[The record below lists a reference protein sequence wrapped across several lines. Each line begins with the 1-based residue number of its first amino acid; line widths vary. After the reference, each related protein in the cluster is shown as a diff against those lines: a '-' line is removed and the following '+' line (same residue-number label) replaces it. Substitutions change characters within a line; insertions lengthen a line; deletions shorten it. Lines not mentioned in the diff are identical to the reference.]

1 MLQDKGKEM
10 KLRKILLGLT
20 LAGLLISHQAVALT
34 PAEEVAQ
41 AKAAATARADAARAA
56 ILAEQARQMLIVYG
70 PAPTVTV
77 TTPAPVT
84 TPVVTT
90 PALTSPGI
98 DLSPYATAEYTA
110 NGISAGKSNDD
121 YLRVINASAAW
132 SRGYTGLGSKI
143 LIIDSGI
150 NAKHSEF
157 LNSITDTKDFVRSKF
172 GINDNVGHGTRMASI
187 AAANWDGV
195 GVAGVAPDAM
205 LAIAKVT
212 DNTSYGF
219 SQARQAIAWGVTIG
233 ADVANISA
241 NSVYDNASRK
251 TFYQLTDGSWA
262 NSSAAYKTNYYTG
275 KRATGFY
282 NNEDPKAWAA
292 ALGSSEMVI
301 VNSAGNSGLRYPQN
315 PAPMA
320 YATRPDGS
328 LYLNGQML
336 VVGAYDINS
345 NSIASYSN
353 QAGHL
358 CQGFNIVAGTCNDKY
373 RMSDF
378 YILAPGNAFSAGK
391 TGTDV
396 YNISTGTS
404 EAAAV
409 VSGAVAIIH
418 QQWPQMTG
426 SNIVKLLTATAN
438 KDLVNYDKDVMGAG
452 LLDLE
457 KATRPYG
464 VVGIPTTGRKVALG
478 GGFST
483 STSGGLASVGAL
495 SSVMVTDEFGRD
507 YYVNMASTANTKR
520 ATGTFNPIS
529 KANFYEDY
537 NPYNKL
543 NYYTN
548 GGKVAL
554 GQYDVRMSMNEFT
567 QTGLVE
573 SGYTTKFNDKTNYR
587 VGFGVLNERN
597 AWMGNQ
603 ISGMMGEVGGSY
615 TQFMNFTG
623 AYNLN
628 KNLSLFGSAWLG
640 YTQANLQT
648 TGLITNVGATQ
659 SYSWS
664 MGVDYTK
671 EKHSFGTTVSQPVT
685 VSKGTV
691 DVSVPIGWTANGDI
705 AYDRSRVSITPTVNQ
720 YDTGVYYKYK
730 TNTMSLI
737 TYGEHQ
743 MNYLN
748 QAGVTNNQVGF
759 ALSKEF

>member
-20 LAGLLISHQAVALT
+20 LAGLLISHQALALT

-70 PAPTVTV
+70 PAPTITV

-90 PALTSPGI
+90 PAPTGPGI
-98 DLSPYATAEYTA
+98 NLSPYATAEYTA
-110 NGISAGKSNDD
+110 NGISAGNSGDD
-121 YLRVINASAAW
+121 YLRVVNASSAW

-573 SGYTTKFNDKTNYR
+573 TGYTTKFNDKANYR
-587 VGFGVLNERN
+587 VGFGMLNERN

-603 ISGMMGEVGGSY
+603 ISGMMGEVNGSY

-628 KNLSLFGSAWLG
+628 KNLSLFGSAWVG

-648 TGLITNVGATQ
+648 SGLITNVGATQ

-691 DVSVPIGWTANGDI
+691 DISVPIGWTANGDV
-705 AYDRSRVSITPTVNQ
+705 AYDRSRVNISPTAMQ
-720 YDTGVYYKYK
+720 YDMGVYYKYK
-730 TNTMSLI
+730 TKNLNLI

-743 MNYLN
+743 TNYLN
-748 QAGVTNNQVGF
+748 QAGVTNQQFGF
-759 ALSKEF
+759 ALNKEF

>member
-1 MLQDKGKEM
+1 M

-20 LAGLLISHQAVALT
+20 LAGSLISYQAVALT
-34 PAEEVAQ
+34 PAEEVVQ

-70 PAPTVTV
+70 PAPTITV
-77 TTPAPVT
+77 TTPAPAT
-84 TPVVTT
+84 TPVVTAT
-90 PALTSPGI
+90 APTSPGI
-98 DLSPYATAEYTA
+98 TLTPYATAEYTA
-110 NGISAGKSNDD
+110 NGISAGNSNDD
-121 YLRVINASAAW
+121 YLRVVNASSAW

-457 KATRPYG
+457 KAPRPYG

-483 STSGGLASVGAL
+483 STSGGLATL
-495 SSVMVTDEFGRD
+495 SSLSNVMVTDEFGRD

-520 ATGTFNPIS
+520 ATGSFNPIS

-573 SGYTTKFNDKTNYR
+573 TGYTTKFNDKANYR
-587 VGFGVLNERN
+587 VGFGMLNERN

-603 ISGMMGEVGGSY
+603 ISGMMGEVNGSY

-628 KNLSLFGSAWLG
+628 KNLSLFGSAWVG

-648 TGLITNVGATQ
+648 SGLITNVGATQ

-705 AYDRSRVSITPTVNQ
+705 AYDRSRVNISPTAMQ
-720 YDTGVYYKYK
+720 YDMGVYYKYK
-730 TNTMSLI
+730 TKNLNLI

-743 MNYLN
+743 TNYLN
-748 QAGVTNNQVGF
+748 QAGVTNQLFGF
-759 ALSKEF
+759 ALNKEF

>member
-1 MLQDKGKEM
+1 M

-20 LAGLLISHQAVALT
+20 LAGLLISHRAVALT

-77 TTPAPVT
+77 TTPAPAT
-84 TPVVTT
+84 TPVVTA
-90 PALTSPGI
+90 PAPTGPGI

-110 NGISAGKSNDD
+110 NGISAGNSNDD
-121 YLRVINASAAW
+121 YLRVVNASSAW

-241 NSVYDNASRK
+241 NSVYDNASKK

-320 YATRPDGS
+320 YATRPDGT

-336 VVGAYDINS
+336 VVGAYDINT

-353 QAGHL
+353 KAGHL
-358 CQGFNIVAGTCNDKY
+358 CQGFNIVAGTCNDTY

-396 YNISTGTS
+396 YNSSTGTS

-520 ATGTFNPIS
+520 ATGNFNPIS

-543 NYYTN
+543 NYYTT

-554 GQYDVRMSMNEFT
+554 GQYDVKMSMNEFT

-573 SGYTTKFNDKTNYR
+573 SGYTTKFNNKANYR

-628 KNLSLFGSAWLG
+628 KNLSLFGSAWVG

-648 TGLITNVGATQ
+648 SGLITNVGATQ

-691 DVSVPIGWTANGDI
+691 DVSVPIGWTANGDV
-705 AYDRSRVSITPTVNQ
+705 AYDRSRVNISPTAMQ
-720 YDTGVYYKYK
+720 YDMGVYYKYK
-730 TNTMSLI
+730 TKNLNLI

-743 MNYLN
+743 TNYLN
-748 QAGVTNNQVGF
+748 QAGVTNQQFGF
-759 ALSKEF
+759 ALNKEF

>member
-1 MLQDKGKEM
+1 
-10 KLRKILLGLT
+10 
-20 LAGLLISHQAVALT
+20 
-34 PAEEVAQ
+34 
-41 AKAAATARADAARAA
+41 
-56 ILAEQARQMLIVYG
+56 
-70 PAPTVTV
+70 
-77 TTPAPVT
+77 
-84 TPVVTT
+84 
-90 PALTSPGI
+90 
-98 DLSPYATAEYTA
+98 
-110 NGISAGKSNDD
+110 
-121 YLRVINASAAW
+121 
-132 SRGYTGLGSKI
+132 
-143 LIIDSGI
+143 
-150 NAKHSEF
+150 
-157 LNSITDTKDFVRSKF
+157 
-172 GINDNVGHGTRMASI
+172 
-187 AAANWDGV
+187 
-195 GVAGVAPDAM
+195 
-205 LAIAKVT
+205 
-212 DNTSYGF
+212 
-219 SQARQAIAWGVTIG
+219 
-233 ADVANISA
+233 
-241 NSVYDNASRK
+241 
-251 TFYQLTDGSWA
+251 
-262 NSSAAYKTNYYTG
+262 
-275 KRATGFY
+275 
-282 NNEDPKAWAA
+282 
-292 ALGSSEMVI
+292 
-301 VNSAGNSGLRYPQN
+301 
-315 PAPMA
+315 
-320 YATRPDGS
+320 
-328 LYLNGQML
+328 
-336 VVGAYDINS
+336 
-345 NSIASYSN
+345 
-353 QAGHL
+353 
-358 CQGFNIVAGTCNDKY
+358 
-373 RMSDF
+373 MSDF

-391 TGTDV
+391 TGDV
-396 YNISTGTS
+396 YNSSTGTS

-554 GQYDVRMSMNEFT
+554 GRYDVRMSMNEFT

-573 SGYTTKFNDKTNYR
+573 SGYTTKFNDKANYR

-648 TGLITNVGATQ
+648 SGLITNVGATQ

-705 AYDRSRVSITPTVNQ
+705 AYDRSRVNISPTAMQ
-720 YDTGVYYKYK
+720 YDMGVYYKYK
-730 TNTMSLI
+730 TKNLNLI

-743 MNYLN
+743 TNYLN
-748 QAGVTNNQVGF
+748 QAGVTNQQFGF
-759 ALSKEF
+759 ALNKEF

>member
-20 LAGLLISHQAVALT
+20 LAGLLISHRAVALT

-77 TTPAPVT
+77 TTPAPAT
-84 TPVVTT
+84 TPVVTA
-90 PALTSPGI
+90 PAPTGPGI

-110 NGISAGKSNDD
+110 NGISAGNSNDD
-121 YLRVINASAAW
+121 YLRVVNASSAW

-241 NSVYDNASRK
+241 NSVYDNASKK

-320 YATRPDGS
+320 YATRPDGT

-336 VVGAYDINS
+336 VVGAYDINT

-353 QAGHL
+353 KAGHL
-358 CQGFNIVAGTCNDKY
+358 CQGFNIVAGTCNDTY

-396 YNISTGTS
+396 YNSSTGTS

-520 ATGTFNPIS
+520 ATGNFNPIS

-573 SGYTTKFNDKTNYR
+573 SGYTTKFNNKANYR

-628 KNLSLFGSAWLG
+628 KNLSLFGSAWVG

-648 TGLITNVGATQ
+648 SGLITNVGATQ

-691 DVSVPIGWTANGDI
+691 DVSVPIGWTANGDV
-705 AYDRSRVSITPTVNQ
+705 AYDRSRVNISPTAMQ
-720 YDTGVYYKYK
+720 YDMGVYYKYK
-730 TNTMSLI
+730 TKNLNLI

-743 MNYLN
+743 TNYLN
-748 QAGVTNNQVGF
+748 QAGVTNQQFGF
-759 ALSKEF
+759 ALNKEF

>member
-1 MLQDKGKEM
+1 M
-10 KLRKILLGLT
+10 KLKKILLALT
-20 LAGLLISHQAVALT
+20 LAGSLISHQAFALT
-34 PAEEVAQ
+34 PAEEVTQ

-70 PAPTVTV
+70 PTPTVTV
-77 TTPAPVT
+77 TTPAPAT
-84 TPVVTT
+84 TPVVTA
-90 PALTSPGI
+90 PAPTGPGI
-98 DLSPYATAEYTA
+98 NLSPYATAEYTA
-110 NGISAGKSNDD
+110 DGISAGKSNDD
-121 YLRVINASAAW
+121 YLRVVNASSAW

-150 NAKHSEF
+150 NTKHSEF

-251 TFYQLTDGSWA
+251 TFYQLNDGSWA
-262 NSSAAYKTNYYTG
+262 NSSAAYKANYYTG

-292 ALGSSEMVI
+292 ALGTSEMVI

-320 YATRPDGS
+320 YATRPDGT

-520 ATGTFNPIS
+520 ATGNFNPIS

-603 ISGMMGEVGGSY
+603 ISGMMGEVNGSY

-628 KNLSLFGSAWLG
+628 KNLSLFGSAWVG

-648 TGLITNVGATQ
+648 SGLITNVGATQ

-691 DVSVPIGWTANGDI
+691 DVSVPIGWTANGEI
-705 AYDRSRVSITPTVNQ
+705 AYDRSRVNISPTAMQ
-720 YDTGVYYKYK
+720 YDMGVYYKYK
-730 TNTMSLI
+730 TKNLNLI

-743 MNYLN
+743 TNYLN
-748 QAGVTNNQVGF
+748 QAGVTNQQFGF
-759 ALSKEF
+759 ALNKEF

>member
-70 PAPTVTV
+70 PAPTVT
-77 TTPAPVT
+77 TPTPAT
-84 TPVVTT
+84 TPVVTAT
-90 PALTSPGI
+90 APTSPGI
-98 DLSPYATAEYTA
+98 NLSPYATAEYTA
-110 NGISAGKSNDD
+110 DGIGAGKSNDD
-121 YLRVINASAAW
+121 YLRVVNASSAW

-157 LNSITDTKDFVRSKF
+157 LNSITDTKDFVKSKV
-172 GINDNVGHGTRMASI
+172 GITDNVGHGTRMASI

-212 DNTSYGF
+212 DTTSYGF

-251 TFYQLTDGSWA
+251 TFYQLNDGSWA

-282 NNEDPKAWAA
+282 NNEDPKAWAE

-336 VVGAYDINS
+336 VVGAYDINT

-409 VSGAVAIIH
+409 VSGAVAIVH

-426 SNIVKLLTATAN
+426 ANIVKLLTATAN
-438 KDLVNYDKDVMGAG
+438 KDLVNYDKNVMGAG

-483 STSGGLASVGAL
+483 STSGGLSSVGAL

-520 ATGTFNPIS
+520 ATGSFNPIS

-628 KNLSLFGSAWLG
+628 KNLSLFGSAWMG
-640 YTQANLQT
+640 FTQANLET
-648 TGLITNVGATQ
+648 SGLITNVGATQ
-659 SYSWS
+659 SYSWN

-671 EKHSFGTTVSQPVT
+671 EKHSFGATVSQPVT

-705 AYDRSRVSITPTVNQ
+705 AYDRSRVNISPTAMQ
-720 YDTGVYYKYK
+720 YDMGVYYKYK
-730 TNTMSLI
+730 TKNLNLI

-743 MNYLN
+743 TNYLN
-748 QAGVTNNQVGF
+748 QAGVTSQLFGF
-759 ALSKEF
+759 ALNKEF